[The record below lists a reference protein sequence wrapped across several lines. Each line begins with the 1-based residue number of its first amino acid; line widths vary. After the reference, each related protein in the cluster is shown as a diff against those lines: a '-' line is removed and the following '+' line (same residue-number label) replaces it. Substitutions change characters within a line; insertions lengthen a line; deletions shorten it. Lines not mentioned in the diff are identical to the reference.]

1 MKYCWIAV
9 IVSGAAAARLWLLFS
24 TELVPGINGAYY
36 LIQVRALLERQE
48 LALPDL
54 PLVFYFEAL
63 LAGLLQRL
71 TGNGI
76 NESVLLAVKLIDGI
90 LPAFAALPIFFL
102 LERWSLNTMAPR
114 WISALGAL
122 LVVMCFPALS
132 VVGDLQKH
140 SLALALLAA
149 LLWQINAWMKRPSA
163 AHLLGIGLSGALIA
177 LTHIAVFGAT
187 MLLLA
192 GIFLASLFV
201 RKRFPWKAQHPLVVA
216 AIVVLVMIVGAVW
229 WRFDAQRLYRLFS
242 VVSNLANLTQNGA
255 FMPGATGVPSPITSY
270 LLWFFELLAAFGIV
284 SIIWRKRQQLPVEVI
299 SIVTGATLSILAL
312 TMPLF
317 SQDMALRLALITVLP
332 GILVLCFAMQQ
343 ISNRWLRNILALGVA
358 LVLLLPSGSF
368 VVNGGQAMLSSA
380 AMQELKS
387 LSALVHSPAKTLII
401 APHGL
406 EWWTAW
412 TLGTKISNPDAVE
425 ISDCRNYAEVF
436 VIEQKQWFLHR
447 MPPPPLIRSAR
458 TIPAVSEIVHDGK
471 YFKLIRADIAHNLTQ
486 QGKE

>member
-1 MKYCWIAV
+1 
-9 IVSGAAAARLWLLFS
+9 
-24 TELVPGINGAYY
+24 
-36 LIQVRALLERQE
+36 
-48 LALPDL
+48 
-54 PLVFYFEAL
+54 
-63 LAGLLQRL
+63 
-71 TGNGI
+71 
-76 NESVLLAVKLIDGI
+76 
-90 LPAFAALPIFFL
+90 
-102 LERWSLNTMAPR
+102 
-114 WISALGAL
+114 
-122 LVVMCFPALS
+122 
-132 VVGDLQKH
+132 LQKH

-242 VVSNLANLTQNGA
+242 VVSNLANLVQNGA

-284 SIIWRKRQQLPVEVI
+284 SIIWRKRQQLPIEVI

-317 SQDMALRLALITVLP
+317 SQDMALRLALIAVLP

-358 LVLLLPSGSF
+358 LVLLLPSGSL

-471 YFKLIRADIAHNLTQ
+471 YFKLIRADIAHNLTR